1 MKNFDFRGKHIVV
14 TGASGSLGFALVQRF
29 VNKGARVSMMARGVE
44 KMSEL
49 VDNHH
54 ELSKSVLIIK
64 CDVTSVES
72 VQTAFDEAV
81 EKFGN
86 VDGLV
91 NNSGAVHINSFRH
104 SKIEKLKN
112 VIDVNYFGT
121 LNVTH
126 RALEHFVEG
135 GFVCFISSIA
145 SLFPSHESYTYS
157 NTKNAVAEFARCLSL
172 ELRPRGVSV
181 TTMCP
186 GFFESDFLKGNSTLP
201 LTMKLDY
208 VADKVVNGIEKRKD
222 KELFPFF
229 IGFLLCLFHFLFA
242 WCPSFPH
249 WLNRNAVRKM
259 YLAKDARPHIDP
271 SKELQIRDPF
281 GFKHLFY
288 MIPFAH
294 KFSDLLEK
302 ALVMFG
308 NTKKK

>member
-1 MKNFDFRGKHIVV
+1 
-14 TGASGSLGFALVQRF
+14 
-29 VNKGARVSMMARGVE
+29 MMARGVE

-49 VDNHH
+49 VDNHP
-54 ELSKSVLIIK
+54 ELSTSVLVIK
-64 CDVTSVES
+64 CDVTNVES
-72 VQTAFDEAV
+72 VQAAFDEAV

-86 VDGLV
+86 IDGLV
-91 NNSGAVHINSFRH
+91 NNSGAVYINSFRH

-126 RALEHFVEG
+126 RALESFREG
-135 GFVCFISSIA
+135 GFVCFISSV
-145 SLFPSHESYTYS
+145 SSMFPSQESYTYS

-208 VADKVVNGIEKRKD
+208 VADRVTNGIEERRDKD
-222 KELFPFF
+222 VFPFF
-229 IGFLLCLFHFLFA
+229 IGFLLCTFHFLFA
-242 WCPSFPH
+242 WFPSFTH
-249 WLNRNAVRKM
+249 WISCNMVRRM
-259 YLAKDARPHIDP
+259 YLARGETPHID
-271 SKELQIRDPF
+271 KEKEIQIRDPF
-281 GFKHLFY
+281 GFRHLFY
-288 MIPFAH
+288 MVPFAH
-294 KFSDLLEK
+294 KFSRLLEK
-302 ALVMFG
+302 ALKKFG